1 MSYNRSGYY
10 LDLAEKAQRL
20 AQNSTNNAT
29 KYWNQAAEKEERGED
44 ASALYKRSELYER
57 QAENYAK
64 QAQKYRNLAEQ
75 ASAEASAEASAKSEE
90 SVSTPT
96 TPPSD
101 GSAIQE
107 QQVTSTSG
115 GTTVEAKSMGNGSNL
130 VNTTQEVKSNGD
142 MKVSSDLG
150 TTDIKQNDSNNINQG
165 NSAKST
171 NGNDSTFTNGLNET
185 ATGSSSRIVGNPT
198 EVQNGITEEI
208 NREKAAIVAGRS
220 GFNDDRENKKLGLD
234 DLIKD
239 LVGYPKA
246 VLEGISKTLEEVAT
260 DEDRAKETKGKDLF
274 ASMMDNIEKEAKPII
289 DKWKKAIAEAKKEQM
304 VALAKNKEEKKKKQL
319 EAIEKMP
326 ESAHKQ
332 RLIKAINEG
341 KLEDTYGA
349 LNNEHKEKN
358 STFDQNKYD
367 EEVIKYIDKVL
378 ELERKRC

>member
-1 MSYNRSGYY
+1 MVGLETLERELQNCIELRNSKDKELEQVKDRLYTYGIPSYEEAELQGKVFELTREINQIENTISSISKEIQNKKKEQETINQE
-10 LDLAEKAQRL
+10 LA
-20 AQNSTNNAT
+20 STAT
-29 KYWNQAAEKEERGED
+29 P
-44 ASALYKRSELYER
+44 
-57 QAENYAK
+57 
-64 QAQKYRNLAEQ
+64 
-75 ASAEASAEASAKSEE
+75 
-90 SVSTPT
+90 V

-107 QQVTSTSG
+107 KKVTNTPG
-115 GTTVEAKSMGNGSNL
+115 GTTVETKSMGNGSNL

-171 NGNDSTFTNGLNET
+171 NGNDSTFTNGLNES
-185 ATGSSSRIVGNPT
+185 ASGSSSRVVGNPS

-208 NREKAAIVAGRS
+208 NREKASIVAGRS
-220 GFNDDRENKKLGLD
+220 GFNDTREEEGLGGIAGIL
-234 DLIKD
+234 KD
-239 LVGYPKA
+239 IIGYPKA

-274 ASMMDNIEKEAKPII
+274 TSMMDNIEKETKPIV
-289 DKWKKAIAEAKKEQM
+289 DKWKKAMAEAKKERM
-304 VALAKNKEEKKKKQL
+304 AALVKSKEEKKKKQL

-326 ESAHKQ
+326 DSAHKQ

-349 LNNEHKEKN
+349 LNNEHKEKK

>member
-1 MSYNRSGYY
+1 MVGLETLERELQNCIELRNSKDKELEQVKDRLYTYGIPSYEEAELQGKVFELTREINQIENTISSISKEIQNKKKEQETI
-10 LDLAEKAQRL
+10 DQELA
-20 AQNSTNNAT
+20 STAT
-29 KYWNQAAEKEERGED
+29 P
-44 ASALYKRSELYER
+44 
-57 QAENYAK
+57 
-64 QAQKYRNLAEQ
+64 
-75 ASAEASAEASAKSEE
+75 
-90 SVSTPT
+90 V

-107 QQVTSTSG
+107 KKVTNTPG
-115 GTTVEAKSMGNGSNL
+115 GTTVETKSMGNGSNL

-171 NGNDSTFTNGLNET
+171 NGNDSTFTNGLNES
-185 ATGSSSRIVGNPT
+185 ACGSSSRVVGNPS

-208 NREKAAIVAGRS
+208 NREKASIVAGRS
-220 GFNDDRENKKLGLD
+220 GFNDTREEEGLGGIAGIL
-234 DLIKD
+234 KD
-239 LVGYPKA
+239 IIGYPKA

-274 ASMMDNIEKEAKPII
+274 TSMMDNIEKETKPIV
-289 DKWKKAIAEAKKEQM
+289 DKWKKAMAEARKERM
-304 VALAKNKEEKKKKQL
+304 AALAKSKEEKKKKQL

-326 ESAHKQ
+326 DSAHKQ

-341 KLEDTYGA
+341 KLEETYGA
-349 LNNEHKEKN
+349 LNNEHKEKK

-367 EEVIKYIDKVL
+367 EEVIKYVDKVL

>member
-1 MSYNRSGYY
+1 MAEDYGQWNGAIEEARNRQKEYINQISVINAKIRAAADGSPEEAAAREEMRKNQEMIEAYEAEIYQYKANAQDDKLEAQGY
-10 LDLAEKAQRL
+10 
-20 AQNSTNNAT
+20 
-29 KYWNQAAEKEERGED
+29 G
-44 ASALYKRSELYER
+44 
-57 QAENYAK
+57 
-64 QAQKYRNLAEQ
+64 NL
-75 ASAEASAEASAKSEE
+75 
-90 SVSTPT
+90 
-96 TPPSD
+96 PPSD

-107 QQVTSTSG
+107 QKVTSSSS
-115 GTTVEAKSMGNGSNL
+115 GTTVETKSMGNGSNL

-171 NGNDSTFTNGLNET
+171 NGNDSTFTNGLNES
-185 ATGSSSRIVGNPT
+185 ASGSSSRVVGNPS

-208 NREKAAIVAGRS
+208 NREKASIVAGRS
-220 GFNDDRENKKLGLD
+220 GFNDTREEEGLGGIAGIL
-234 DLIKD
+234 KD
-239 LVGYPKA
+239 IIGYPKA

-274 ASMMDNIEKEAKPII
+274 TSMMDNIEKETKPIV
-289 DKWKKAIAEAKKEQM
+289 DKWRKAMAEARKERM
-304 VALAKNKEEKKKKQL
+304 AALVKNKEEKKKKQL

-326 ESAHKQ
+326 DSAHKQ

-349 LNNEHKEKN
+349 LNNEHKEKK

-367 EEVIKYIDKVL
+367 EEVIKYVDKVL